1 MKYLFTF
8 LILSVLFLFTPNTVN
23 ASWILECD
31 SLQTITVSGYTLVD
45 TSHNHPL
52 YFLDTND
59 DGEAEYKLNFGPWW
73 YAPDSSEAVR
83 PIDGQF
89 TEIDGFICICCDDSI
104 PVIKVASMDG
114 EYWRDP
120 FFPSWN
126 KIGKK
131 HQKHIWSYRNHHGFA
146 FGWLNDSL
154 IWAELSGVALV
165 DTTFNNYHYYLDVD
179 NDSIPDYQ
187 LNFGPPWYD
196 GSDDIDRPESFE
208 DVKIGGY
215 LFEKK
220 GPDLLFVIELNDYV
234 WVDTTSWQG
243 HFGGAWIYRNMN
255 QHKKIHVMHDSACG
269 FTFTNG
275 WLANN
280 QEEKNQP
287 DSIFGQI
294 LALYPENVPYTR
306 QQRILA
312 AYEIGLF
319 KPNHQNMLAIGDS
332 IGGQVGFTHQIRY
345 TLRYYDV
352 ENTNDQTRNLAVK
365 TWNNQTG
372 QWDIIESALFEDD
385 KNIVSFDLNAIPG
398 LIIISEEIATAVS
411 QSYINQ
417 PNEFQLMQ
425 NYPNPF
431 NSGTKIE
438 FYLSE
443 PGMVDLSIYN
453 ILGEKV
459 TTILNKD
466 MSSGLNTIRIE
477 LNELSSGIYYYMLNT
492 ENQQAVRKMILIK

>member
-1 MKYLFTF
+1 M
-8 LILSVLFLFTPNTVN
+8 
-23 ASWILECD
+23 
-31 SLQTITVSGYTLVD
+31 
-45 TSHNHPL
+45 
-52 YFLDTND
+52 
-59 DGEAEYKLNFGPWW
+59 
-73 YAPDSSEAVR
+73 
-83 PIDGQF
+83 
-89 TEIDGFICICCDDSI
+89 
-104 PVIKVASMDG
+104 
-114 EYWRDP
+114 
-120 FFPSWN
+120 
-126 KIGKK
+126 
-131 HQKHIWSYRNHHGFA
+131 
-146 FGWLNDSL
+146 
-154 IWAELSGVALV
+154 
-165 DTTFNNYHYYLDVD
+165 
-179 NDSIPDYQ
+179 
-187 LNFGPPWYD
+187 
-196 GSDDIDRPESFE
+196 
-208 DVKIGGY
+208 
-215 LFEKK
+215 
-220 GPDLLFVIELNDYV
+220 
-234 WVDTTSWQG
+234 
-243 HFGGAWIYRNMN
+243 
-255 QHKKIHVMHDSACG
+255 
-269 FTFTNG
+269 
-275 WLANN
+275 ANN